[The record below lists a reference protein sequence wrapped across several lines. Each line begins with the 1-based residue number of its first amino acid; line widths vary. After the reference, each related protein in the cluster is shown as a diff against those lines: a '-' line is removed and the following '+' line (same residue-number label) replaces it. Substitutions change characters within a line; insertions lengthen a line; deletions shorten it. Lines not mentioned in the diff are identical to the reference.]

1 MDVFKLKMRLGDHE
15 FEAEGPTEVV
25 QAQFAAFRE
34 LVEAATKTT
43 PAPPPASTDMSHL
56 IGIPPSELPSIKSES
71 LKGELMLD
79 KIMRH
84 EGRIVSLTARGASL
98 EDEILLVLLGQRKL
112 RTNDSVTGGEILD
125 GLRLT
130 GRTVN
135 RIDYQIDKMTDAGDV
150 ITVGTN
156 RARRYRLTNQGF
168 AKAQEL
174 AMDLVSTVI

>member
-1 MDVFKLKMRLGDHE
+1 MDV
-15 FEAEGPTEVV
+15 
-25 QAQFAAFRE
+25 AFNNY
-34 LVEAATKTT
+34 L
-43 PAPPPASTDMSHL
+43 
-56 IGIPPSELPSIKSES
+56 LP
-71 LKGELMLD
+71 

-84 EGRIVSLTARGASL
+84 EGRIVSLTARGQSL

-112 RTNDSVTGGEILD
+112 RSNDSVSGGEILD

-135 RIDYQIDKMTDAGDV
+135 RIDYQMDKMTASGDV

-156 RARRYRLTNQGF
+156 RARRYRMTNQGF

-174 AMDLVSTVI
+174 AMDLVATVA

>member
-1 MDVFKLKMRLGDHE
+1 MDTFKLKMRIGDHE

-34 LVEAATKTT
+34 LIENVPQFTP
-43 PAPPPASTDMSHL
+43 PAPLPDSENSATPPAST
-56 IGIPPSELPSIKSES
+56 

-79 KIMRH
+79 KIMRQ
-84 EGRIVSLTARGASL
+84 EGRVVSLTARGASL

-112 RTNDSVTGGEILD
+112 RTNDSVSGGEILD

-135 RIDYQIDKMTDAGDV
+135 RIDYQLDKMTDTGDV

-168 AKAQEL
+168 NKAQEL
-174 AMDLVSTVI
+174 AMDLVSTVA

>member
-1 MDVFKLKMRLGDHE
+1 MPMDTYKLKMKIGEHE
-15 FEAEGPTEVV
+15 FEAEGPIDVV
-25 QAQFAAFRE
+25 QTQFGAFRE
-34 LVEAATKTT
+34 LIENLPKSKQPAAQGVSTTITVPTGSLEAQGQPLT
-43 PAPPPASTDMSHL
+43 
-56 IGIPPSELPSIKSES
+56 

-98 EDEILLVLLGQRKL
+98 EDEILLLMLGQRKL
-112 RTNDSVTGGEILD
+112 RTNDSVSGSELLD

-135 RIDYQIDKMTDAGDV
+135 RIDYQLDKMSESGDV
-150 ITVGTN
+150 ITIGSN

-168 AKAQEL
+168 AKAQDV
-174 AMDLVSTVI
+174 AMNLVIALP